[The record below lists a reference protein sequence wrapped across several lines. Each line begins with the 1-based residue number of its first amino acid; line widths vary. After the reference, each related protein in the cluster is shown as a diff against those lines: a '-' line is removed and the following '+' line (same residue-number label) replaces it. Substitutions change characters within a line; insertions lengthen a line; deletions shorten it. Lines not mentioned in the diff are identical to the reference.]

1 MMRISIT
8 TLLLLSL
15 VGNIRAQDS
24 VSSKLEKEIS
34 SLKNRIQLLETRQTN
49 TDQKITGVVSSIPEL
64 RTNIGS
70 LSSKVDSTGNIINTT
85 DSVLTHKIL
94 QTGKE
99 SDTKINSVSEKVSN
113 RTLWG
118 IIGVLAALLLSL
130 LMYFFIRKQVS
141 KDKSAVE
148 DQIIKTRKSIEEE
161 QVQVNTK
168 LAELYNGQM
177 ELLKAER
184 QNKPAAVN
192 AEVDHSLVLK
202 VADQI
207 TKMQM
212 YLSRMDSKVRGFAS
226 LNIAVNNVVD
236 NIKANGY
243 DIIDHFNK
251 PFNEG
256 MNMDATME
264 LDPSLDAGVQIIK
277 RVIKPEIHFN
287 NKLIQRAQVI
297 VATGE

>member
-1 MMRISIT
+1 MMRISISI
-8 TLLLLSL
+8 LILLSL
-15 VGNIRAQDS
+15 VGRICAQDTA
-24 VSSKLEKEIS
+24 SSKLEKEITN
-34 SLKNRIQLLETRQTN
+34 LRARIQTLESKQTKA
-49 TDQKITGVVSSIPEL
+49 DEKLTGVISSIPEL
-64 RTNIGS
+64 RTNLGS
-70 LSSKVDSTGNIINTT
+70 LSSKVDSTGAIINTT
-85 DSVLTHKIL
+85 DSVLTNRII
-94 QTGKE
+94 QTGKDN
-99 SDTKINSVSEKVSN
+99 DTKITTVKETVSN

-118 IIGVLAALLLSL
+118 IIGVLAALLLSF

-192 AEVDHSLVLK
+192 AEVDHSLALK
-202 VADQI
+202 VADEI

-264 LDPSLDAGVQIIK
+264 LDPSLEAGVQIIK
-277 RVIKPEIHFN
+277 RVIKPEVHFN

>member
-1 MMRISIT
+1 LKSRIQ
-8 TLLLLSL
+8 SL
-15 VGNIRAQDS
+15 ESRQSKTD
-24 VSSKLEKEIS
+24 SKLS
-34 SLKNRIQLLETRQTN
+34 
-49 TDQKITGVVSSIPEL
+49 GVVNSIPEL
-64 RTNIGS
+64 KNNLGS
-70 LSSKVDSTGNIINTT
+70 LSSKVDSTGATIDITNTN
-85 DSVLTHKIL
+85 LTNKIL
-94 QTGKE
+94 QAGQE
-99 SDTKINSVSEKVSN
+99 SNNKISTVNEQISA

-118 IIGVLAALLLSL
+118 VIGVLIALLLSVL
-130 LMYFFIRKQVS
+130 LFLFFKKRLSQ
-141 KDKSAVE
+141 DKSAVE

-184 QNKPAAVN
+184 QNKPAVVN
-192 AEVDHSLVLK
+192 SEVDHSLALK
-202 VADQI
+202 VADEI

-212 YLSRMDSKVRGFAS
+212 YLSRMDSKVRGFSS

-251 PFNEG
+251 PFNDG

-264 LDPSLDAGVQIIK
+264 LDPSLEEGVQIIK
-277 RVIKPEIHFN
+277 RVIKPEVHFN